1 MTEWQ
6 GASLENWY
14 ARKGFGVRVPVPPP
28 DQEYRY
34 ATVAQWTERR
44 TADAK
49 VGGSSPLG
57 RTSNSYQLS
66 AISYQLSAISYQLRR
81 KASGCQITCQVVS

>member
-28 DQEYRY
+28 DQKYRY
-34 ATVAQWTERR
+34 APVAQRIERR

-57 RTSNSYQLS
+57 RTRKGLGINYQLS
-66 AISYQLSAISYQLRR
+66 AISYQLERQTSANAAYVKLQV
-81 KASGCQITCQVVS
+81 AS

>member
-34 ATVAQWTERR
+34 APVAQWTERR

-57 RTSNSYQLS
+57 RTS
-66 AISYQLSAISYQLRR
+66 ISYQLSAISEDGKLADVKPRV
-81 KASGCQITCQVVS
+81 KL